1 MFGDILKINFGLKIF
16 FLRDQKNIIF
26 DAGRGSG
33 EDTESRKKDPIKV
46 TNNDLRESRSSLKKK
61 PKKTLRNFVWNKTIL
76 VIGLQDVG
84 RLLQHQGLPQVR
96 CRLD

>member
-1 MFGDILKINFGLKIF
+1 
-16 FLRDQKNIIF
+16 LRDQKNIIF

-33 EDTESRKKDPIKV
+33 GDTESRKKDPIKV

-61 PKKTLRNFVWNKTIL
+61 SKKKKLRSFVWNKTIL
-76 VIGLQDVG
+76 VTGLQHVG